1 MRLKNL
7 EVRVI
12 SPDDKGGRAVGFLQE
27 RRPRKEVRKGKNSA
41 GGGKGEMVDGGRTG
55 IWVKFRFLKKSSQ
68 VTGPGHVTD
77 EEVMRSPGVGG
88 KQVRKPAKAH
98 FSQLLPTHPELFWAP
113 APAPE
118 SPHSGKHSTK
128 LKSRRHIPLWLRD
141 YILNTLEEYFPD
153 QPVRHGSEIPRPQAE
168 VRVSDRQM
176 PRSQQLPGWGRGIT
190 SG

>member
-12 SPDDKGGRAVGFLQE
+12 SPDDKGGGRSASCRKGGQGRRSEREKIVGKE
-27 RRPRKEVRKGKNSA
+27 RRWWMEES
-41 GGGKGEMVDGGRTG
+41 G

-118 SPHSGKHSTK
+118 SPHSSKHSTK
-128 LKSRRHIPLWLRD
+128 LKSRRHIPL
-141 YILNTLEEYFPD
+141 TFCET
-153 QPVRHGSEIPRPQAE
+153 
-168 VRVSDRQM
+168 
-176 PRSQQLPGWGRGIT
+176 T
-190 SG
+190 S